1 MGLMELTVD
10 SPARLDAFLASKTSL
25 SRSRVRKAI
34 DMELVTINDKTELKP
49 ARKVRAGDVVEIDV
63 DSLPT
68 EGARIEPA
76 DLSMDVLYEDDA
88 CMVVNKPA
96 GVAVHP
102 ATGMPPGEQTVLH
115 GIAYLFSERKIP
127 FSTET
132 ALVHRLDKDT
142 TGCLLI
148 AKTAAAHTA
157 LQEQFAERTVKKS
170 YMAVVA
176 GVPDPA
182 EATIDAPVGRN
193 LTDRRKMSVLRT
205 SVSREA
211 RTTYKTVDASD
222 SAALLKC
229 DLHTGRTHQIRV
241 HLSTIGHPIL
251 GDRTYASST
260 SGKLTEHLGVPGLC
274 LHAAEL
280 TFRSPADNGEH
291 TVHAPLPAF
300 WKDVFDAAE
309 LSL

>member
-1 MGLMELTVD
+1 MELTAD
-10 SPARLDAFLASKTSL
+10 SSARLDAFLASKTSL

-34 DMELVTINDKTELKP
+34 DMELVTINGVTELKP
-49 ARKVRAGDVVEIDV
+49 ARRVKIADVVEIDI

-115 GIAYLFSERKIP
+115 GIAFLFGERKIP

-157 LQEQFAERTVKKS
+157 LQEQFAKRTVKKS
-170 YMAVVA
+170 YMAIVA
-176 GVPDPA
+176 GVPNPT

-211 RTTYKTVDASD
+211 RTTYRTISASE
-222 SAALLKC
+222 SAALLQC

-241 HLSTIGHPIL
+241 HLSTVGHPIL
-251 GDRTYASST
+251 GDRTYASSS
-260 SGKLTEHLGVPGLC
+260 SGKLSEHLGVMGLC

-280 TFRSPADNGEH
+280 TFRSPADDVEH
-291 TVHAPLPAF
+291 TIRASLPSS
-300 WKDVFDAAE
+300 WNNVFDAAGVHPQ
-309 LSL
+309 ST